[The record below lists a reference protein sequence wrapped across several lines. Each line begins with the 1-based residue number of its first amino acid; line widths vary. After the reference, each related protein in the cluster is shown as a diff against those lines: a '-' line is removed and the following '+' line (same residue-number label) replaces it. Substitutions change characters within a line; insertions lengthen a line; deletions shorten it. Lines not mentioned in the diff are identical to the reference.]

1 MREGKIKFFRESKG
15 FGFVIDNDTQK
26 EHFVHISGLIDAVKS
41 NEKVSFELEKGK
53 RGLMAINVKLI

>member
-15 FGFVIDNDTQK
+15 FGFVIDDDTKK

-41 NEKVSFELEKGK
+41 NERVSFELEKGK
-53 RGLMAINVKLI
+53 RGLMAVKVKLI

>member
-15 FGFVIDNDTQK
+15 FGFVIDDDTKK

-41 NEKVSFELEKGK
+41 NERVSFELEKGK
-53 RGLMAINVKLI
+53 RGLMAVKVRLI